1 MQQHHLHIIRHWILS
16 RKRNE
21 PDSST
26 EERRP
31 RRKNKVFRRLDAWGS
46 IFGDDILQNPNI
58 QNPNHPDGIKFR
70 RRFRVPYSIFMSIVG
85 MFRSR
90 EGWNPANSTDPRA
103 HAAHPLEIKI
113 LSALFILGRGV
124 DIDTVSMLS
133 RISTVV
139 LLSFFHH
146 FCEKM
151 SSLYEEYIY
160 MPQGDDLLRVTEK
173 YASMGFPGC
182 VGSTDCVHF
191 FWDRCP
197 HNVRFLHS
205 GKEGKPTV
213 AYSMIVDHMRRIRS
227 VTAGHPGARNDKSI
241 SQYDKSQQ
249 DMRTGRLYRDETF
262 TLFEAFGQ
270 EGQMLECE

>member
-1 MQQHHLHIIRHWILS
+1 MIALMRSPKSRNAVYTDSVAEYMQQHHLHIIRHWILS

-21 PDSST
+21 PDSRT

-124 DIDTVSMLS
+124 DIDTVQTVYISFRIGVLTMSGFYIAAKRAS
-133 RISTVV
+133 RLWPI
-139 LLSFFHH
+139 
-146 FCEKM
+146 
-151 SSLYEEYIY
+151 
-160 MPQGDDLLRVTEK
+160 Q
-173 YASMGFPGC
+173 
-182 VGSTDCVHF
+182 
-191 FWDRCP
+191 
-197 HNVRFLHS
+197 
-205 GKEGKPTV
+205 
-213 AYSMIVDHMRRIRS
+213 
-227 VTAGHPGARNDKSI
+227 
-241 SQYDKSQQ
+241 
-249 DMRTGRLYRDETF
+249 
-262 TLFEAFGQ
+262 
-270 EGQMLECE
+270 